1 MSATRSTSALS
12 QRESSSNELY
22 RGTSEQKLVD
32 NIDVAEG
39 MYAPVLV
46 NFAERK
52 EKAAEFADDILLEMD
67 SSCTPEFQKRKKHN
81 GEVQIVRGVHDLDQ
95 ITVYHLDEPRDT
107 PGLYREGSDE
117 IRRVNYETET
127 LQEYVEREL

>member
-1 MSATRSTSALS
+1 VSTTRSTSALS
-12 QRESSSNELY
+12 QKNSSSNELY

-32 NIDVAEG
+32 NIDVSEG
-39 MYAPVLV
+39 IYAPVLL

-52 EKAAEFADDILLEMD
+52 EKAAKFTDDILLEMH

-81 GEVQIVRGVHDLDQ
+81 REVQIVRGLHDLDQ

-107 PGLYREGSDE
+107 TGLYREGGDE